1 MDSTHKRGPWSN
13 HEDNVLMQ
21 LVRAHGPLNWV
32 DISKVL
38 GTRSAKQCRER
49 YHQSLNPNLNHA
61 PISKAE
67 GAEIER
73 LVSSLGKRWAEIARR
88 LNGRS
93 DNAVKNWWNGT
104 QNRMKRRGRS
114 RAMAVPRTLHEDA
127 YRPPSARMIS
137 TLTLPPLTCPSR
149 PHDLASGQYRETR
162 PEAPLMSPCASEP
175 GEYEISSN
183 YTTSPAPR
191 SRSLD
196 ANSFDVVPFFSRHRA
211 GSNNSNISLPG
222 LKTLQDF
229 GFGALDHMNELAPIR
244 GSSQLLTA
252 PNSPMPQQDSRV
264 PRSINEEADT
274 PKKPCRKLDLMEIL
288 T

>member
-1 MDSTHKRGPWSN
+1 MDSSHKRGPWSN

-32 DISKVL
+32 DIAKVL

-61 PISKAE
+61 PITKAE

-73 LVSSLGKRWAEIARR
+73 LVSVLGKRWAEIARR

-114 RAMAVPRTLHEDA
+114 RAIGLPTALREDA
-127 YRPPSARMIS
+127 YRNPSTMRS

-149 PHDLASGQYRETR
+149 PPSLGSEQYQGTR
-162 PEAPLMSPCASEP
+162 REAPLMSPCASEP
-175 GEYEISSN
+175 GEFDIGTN

-196 ANSFDVVPFFSRHRA
+196 ANSAKVLPLFSRHRV
-211 GSNNSNISLPG
+211 GSTGSNISLPG
-222 LKTLQDF
+222 VKSLQDF
-229 GFGALDHMNELAPIR
+229 SLGDFDHQNQLAPIR

-252 PNSPMPQQDSRV
+252 PNSPMPQQDPRM
-264 PRSINEEADT
+264 PRSSNMEAQS
-274 PKKPCRKLDLMEIL
+274 PKKKCRKLDLTELL